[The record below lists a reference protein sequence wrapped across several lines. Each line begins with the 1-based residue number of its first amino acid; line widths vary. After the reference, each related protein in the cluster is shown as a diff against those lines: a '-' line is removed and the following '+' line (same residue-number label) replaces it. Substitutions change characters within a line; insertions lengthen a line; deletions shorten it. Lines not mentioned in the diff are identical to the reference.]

1 MFKEKENQ
9 IKERIRYTIV
19 GVIFLLCVWI
29 VWNTEEAEIPVRR
42 NIRGMSL

>member
-1 MFKEKENQ
+1 MEKKE

-19 GVIFLLCVWI
+19 GVIFLLSAWI
-29 VWNTEEAEIPVRR
+29 VWNTDEAEIPVRR